1 MEYTTKLEGATLTVA
16 IDGRLDTINSNALSD
31 ALSKESG
38 FTDIVFDFA
47 NVQYLSS
54 SGIRLLFSYRKSLG
68 GKDHVIVKNAN
79 AVVMEIF
86 RVTGFDKQITL
97 Q

>member
-16 IDGRLDTINSNALSD
+16 IDGRLDTVNSNALSD
-31 ALSKESG
+31 ALSKECG